1 MIPRL
6 TMNFEEARKVVE
18 AAIQEHE
25 HRHLNDVELS
35 ILRGSWEGLTYD
47 EMAQNSPYEA
57 NYLKGDAG
65 YRFWKLLSEVLGE
78 SVSKRNFRAVLERS
92 QFSHKDNTPMPP
104 VNLAADSYYVER
116 PPIESLCQAEILQ
129 PGALLRIKAAPKM
142 GKTEL
147 LSRLINYAEKER
159 GYRAVDLKLRL
170 AEETDFENLDKF
182 LQWFCSSVTQMLKI
196 EPDNKV
202 NEHWNQ
208 HLGNSKLKCMNYFE
222 DYLLK
227 DKPILVLGLDDVDR
241 VYQHPEIAGEFL
253 SLLRTW
259 HEKAKTRDIWQR
271 LRLILVYT
279 QEYTLLDLNRS
290 PFNVGTQ
297 IELTEFSPEQVK
309 DLAKQHGLNWDST
322 EVEQLMDMVGGHP
335 YLVQEALEHITRW
348 DTNLEEL
355 LQQAPTETGI
365 YSDLLQEHLWNL
377 QRNQQKYPKLD
388 AALKKV
394 VTANSPEELESALAL
409 KLKELGLVKQ
419 QGNAVEPRCNLYR
432 LYFERMFAKST
443 SIQGNLS
450 SAF

>member
-1 MIPRL
+1 
-6 TMNFEEARKVVE
+6 MNSASDF
-18 AAIQEHE
+18 
-25 HRHLNDVELS
+25 
-35 ILRGSWEGLTYD
+35 
-47 EMAQNSPYEA
+47 
-57 NYLKGDAG
+57 
-65 YRFWKLLSEVLGE
+65 
-78 SVSKRNFRAVLERS
+78 
-92 QFSHKDNTPMPP
+92 
-104 VNLAADSYYVER
+104 YYVQR
-116 PPIESLCQAEILQ
+116 PPIESLCKKEILQ

-271 LRLILVYT
+271 LRLVLVYT
-279 QEYTLLDLNRS
+279 QEYTLLNLNRS

-394 VTANSPEELESALAL
+394 VTANSPEELESALAF

-450 SAF
+450 SAV